1 MKVEFTS
8 KFIKQVESISDS
20 KIRFKVGIIIDKVID
35 SDTLSGIQHIKK
47 ISGNYEYYRIRIGNY
62 RMGFVLRG
70 NVVIF
75 AAFDHRSRIYKYFP

>member
-1 MKVEFTS
+1 MKVEFTR
-8 KFIKQVESISDS
+8 KFVKQVESISDS
-20 KIRFKVGIIIDKVID
+20 TMKSKVGKIIDEVID
-35 SDTLSGIQHIKK
+35 SYTLSGIQHIKK
-47 ISGNYEYYRIRIGNY
+47 ISGYNDFYRIRIGNY